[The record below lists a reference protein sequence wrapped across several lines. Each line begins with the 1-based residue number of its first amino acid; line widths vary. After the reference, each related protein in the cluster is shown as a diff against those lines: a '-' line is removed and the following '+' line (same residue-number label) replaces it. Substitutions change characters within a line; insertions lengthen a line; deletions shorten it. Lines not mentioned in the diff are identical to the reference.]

1 MCSPSRSP
9 RDGVA
14 ALLGEYDQA
23 LHNSDSPRLRSA
35 LEALA
40 AASKNPPPGLDPKLT
55 HYLQSQSYRKAIN
68 LLARSA

>member
-1 MCSPSRSP
+1 MSSPSRNP

-23 LHNSDSPRLRSA
+23 LHSGDSPRLRSA
-35 LEALA
+35 LESLA
-40 AASKNPPPGLDPKLT
+40 AASKTPPPGLDPKLT
-55 HYLQSQSYRKAIN
+55 HYLQSQSYRKALD